1 MSDTDSQ
8 TALHRAETGAL
19 EIAYVRE
26 VMARPMPAPA
36 SEVGVV
42 GWMRKNLFNG
52 WFNTLLTL
60 FALWLLYLILPGI
73 LNFNFFNA
81 VWSGDNR

>member
-1 MSDTDSQ
+1 MF
-8 TALHRAETGAL
+8 ANKWWRRHR
-19 EIAYVRE
+19 
-26 VMARPMPAPA
+26 PPA
-36 SEVGVV
+36 SEVGVI

-60 FALWLLYLILPGI
+60 FALWILYLVVPGI

-81 VWSGDNR
+81 VWSGSDRLACSDVNQGGELV